1 MNLVPKL
8 LEAGLKVIDMS
19 ADFRLKNPA
28 DYETYYGWKHAHPE
42 LLKEAAYGL
51 PELHREEIK
60 KARFIG
66 CPGCMAT
73 ATILAL
79 VPIVKAGLVDK
90 NHIVADLKVGSS
102 GGGSKPTVAS
112 HHPERFG
119 GVRPYQVVGH
129 RHIGEVEQ
137 EVNAVSTEPVT
148 VSFTPHAV
156 NMVRGILVT
165 IHAFP
170 QADPSKPKTSGKR
183 CAACTAAEPFIRLVK
198 YQKGCYQLP
207 DPKVTQGTNF
217 CDIGF
222 EIDPHANRLLMFS
235 AIDNMVKGASGQGV
249 QCLNLMMGIDETTGL
264 EKHGFPSD
272 VTAMLFVIKMGGSI
286 LKEGASSDLVSRPQN
301 PPQRTTKWFSCMA
314 AASKSPKSAP
324 NWAKNRNSSCRLKA
338 SEAATPTRK
347 PSKSTPWSW
356 RANSTSKSFSPCKAK
371 AYPRWA

>member
-1 MNLVPKL
+1 MRIGIIGGTGYVGGELLRLLLMHPQVEVNAVTSRQSAGEYIFNVHPNLRGLTQLKFVPQDISELQKNCDLVFTATPHGGSVNLVPKL

-19 ADFRLKNPA
+19 ADYRLKNSA

-60 KARFIG
+60 KARIVG

-79 VPIVKAGLVDK
+79 VPIVKAGLVE
-90 NHIVADLKVGSS
+90 NSHIVADLKVGSS
-102 GGGSKPTVAS
+102 GGGSKPTPAS

-137 EVNAVSTEPVT
+137 EVNAVSDEPVK
-148 VSFTPHAV
+148 VAFTPHAV

-165 IHAFP
+165 VHSFVKQPIEAKDVWK
-170 QADPSKPKTSGKR
+170 ALRSMYGS
-183 CAACTAAEPFIRLVK
+183 EPFIRLVK

-207 DPKVTQGTNF
+207 DPKVTQGTNY
-217 CDIGF
+217 CDVGF
-222 EIDPHANRLLMFS
+222 EIDPHAKRLLMFS

-249 QCLNLMMGIDETTGL
+249 QCLNLMMGLDETTGL
-264 EKHGFPSD
+264 
-272 VTAMLFVIKMGGSI
+272 
-286 LKEGASSDLVSRPQN
+286 
-301 PPQRTTKWFSCMA
+301 
-314 AASKSPKSAP
+314 
-324 NWAKNRNSSCRLKA
+324 
-338 SEAATPTRK
+338 
-347 PSKSTPWSW
+347 KSTGFHPM
-356 RANSTSKSFSPCKAK
+356 
-371 AYPRWA
+371 